1 MNERLKLLADQAKA
15 TILTTHGMEHVVD
28 GCYIIGP
35 ARLDKF
41 ALLIVKECIEEIKHL
56 RMKYDTHRDVEPE
69 ENDRYID
76 AFLQAE
82 VRLKEL
88 FGVEE

>member
-1 MNERLKLLADQAKA
+1 MNERLKELVEKA
-15 TILTTHGMEHVVD
+15 TTIEVISGRGYDTTQ
-28 GCYIIGP
+28 YIT
-35 ARLDKF
+35 RFDKEKF
-41 ALLIVKECIEEIKHL
+41 SELIVKECIEEIKHL

-88 FGVEE
+88 FGVKE

>member
-1 MNERLKLLADQAKA
+1 MNERIEKLAREA
-15 TILTTHGMEHVVD
+15 GVV
-28 GCYIIGP
+28 YHT
-35 ARLDKF
+35 RLGAETNTDDLEKF
-41 ALLIVKECIEEIKHL
+41 AELIVWECIEEIKHL

-82 VRLKEL
+82 VRLKEY